1 MTLGRAMSI
10 IRDAENS
17 INDKNKAESEKDQ
30 SLESLNEKINL
41 ISKMNAFEYL
51 HHINGEEDNSESTN
65 EVERKINNLE
75 ELMKENKQIKYK
87 KIKFN

>member
-1 MTLGRAMSI
+1 
-10 IRDAENS
+10 
-17 INDKNKAESEKDQ
+17 
-30 SLESLNEKINL
+30 
-41 ISKMNAFEYL
+41 MNAFEYL